1 MGGCIAPWSV
11 SAAKLIVSSLHGR
24 VYRIRNWCDNPADG
38 FLPTWEGV
46 SGKSEHMLTPEGF
59 PPYMGGCIG
68 YGQTDFVRMLVSSLH
83 GRVYRTVSMIL
94 MITVKFPPYMGE
106 CIVGSIR
113 RMESEQVSS
122 LHGRVYRNYA

>member
-1 MGGCIAPWSV
+1 MAET
-11 SAAKLIVSSLHGR
+11 
-24 VYRIRNWCDNPADG
+24 RINTEC

-94 MITVKFPPYMGE
+94 MITVKFPPYMGG
-106 CIVGSIR
+106 CIGR
-113 RMESEQVSS
+113 LAQDPEQKQVSS

>member
-1 MGGCIAPWSV
+1 MGGCIGRLAQDPEQ
-11 SAAKLIVSSLHGR
+11 KQVSSLHGR

-68 YGQTDFVRMLVSSLH
+68 YGQTDFVRMLVSSLY
-83 GRVYRTVSMIL
+83 GRVYRVTAL
-94 MITVKFPPYMGE
+94 PMG
-106 CIVGSIR
+106 
-113 RMESEQVSS
+113 
-122 LHGRVYRNYA
+122 